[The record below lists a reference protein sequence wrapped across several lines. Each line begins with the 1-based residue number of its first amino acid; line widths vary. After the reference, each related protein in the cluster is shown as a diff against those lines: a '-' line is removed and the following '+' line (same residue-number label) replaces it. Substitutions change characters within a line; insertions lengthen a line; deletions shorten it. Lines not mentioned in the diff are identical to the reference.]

1 MPHVQLF
8 TPRFVKDLFI
18 IALFLGAFYLL
29 TNNPFTHP
37 SPEDAHG
44 FWSIQL
50 MQQPLV
56 FGIAGHNFLTLRNE
70 KNLIVGELHGLATN
84 AQTGKWKYRG
94 NDSTDILHVWHFKSS
109 LEYVTQKNY
118 AGTLLFKGSKTDAIN
133 LWNMAVTCGEYI
145 NSKTLLYPPYGVKVN
160 GDTENS
166 NSVAYTLTLCM
177 GLDAE
182 RLGLITPGW
191 GKNLLDD
198 RAQTNK

>member
-8 TPRFVKDLFI
+8 TPRFIKDLFI
-18 IALFLGAFYLL
+18 LAIFFGGFYLL

-37 SPEDAHG
+37 SPEEARG

-70 KNLIVGELHGLATN
+70 KNIIVGELHGLATN
-84 AQTGKWKYRG
+84 AVTGAWKYTG
-94 NDSTDILHVWHFKSS
+94 DDSTDKLRVWYFKSPH
-109 LEYVTQKNY
+109 EYITQKNY
-118 AGTLLFKGSKTDAIN
+118 AGTLLFKGSKDDTIN
-133 LWNMAVTCGEYI
+133 LWNKAVDCGEKI
-145 NSKTLLYPPYGVKVN
+145 NTRALLYPPYGVKVN

-198 RAQTNK
+198 RIQPNR